1 MVNRRRELLRL
12 LVGTVTLVG
21 WTALPVH
28 VQPSGASDVT
38 NNCHARVLANQVIA
52 TRQQRHDAGAKAL
65 PPGIVGP
72 TGFDWAD
79 TQLGVV
85 RSANGRGYLFFGS
98 DGSCHAACGKPDERD
113 GSITRTQGNSDDP
126 LGSDP
131 PFESILPQSRQFR
144 DNSVTYVGGGQVT
157 RVPAGHPGA
166 GGLLLV
172 YGAARW
178 TNLRKQDGAY
188 GFTGLAKSTD
198 DGRSWTDLGFFITAN
213 RPFVPGAPPRYNQY
227 MSGQGNLVP
236 DPLGR
241 YYYFYFP
248 DKLTTRAFRGS
259 HFTFLSVARVRM
271 DDLLHAAFDG
281 NGPVRL
287 PSFEKYYRGQWE
299 EPGIGGRSTS
309 LLNLDSTAGDP
320 SAIWSSFLRRY
331 VVIFD
336 DTETISYAES
346 VDGLTWSV
354 ATPLFKAN
362 PNLTS
367 VLYAVPTGLGRDTN
381 VIGRQFYVYYT
392 RYPNPTQAG
401 GGWPDA
407 SIERLDVECE
417 SGSSVRE
424 RRLRI

>member
-1 MVNRRRELLRL
+1 MVDRRRGPFRL
-12 LVGTVTLVG
+12 LFGAGAL
-21 WTALPVH
+21 WALTAQQAH
-28 VQPSGASDVT
+28 AQPSGASGIT
-38 NNCHARVLANQVIA
+38 NSCHARVLANQVVA

-85 RSANGRGYLFFGS
+85 RSSDGRGYLFFGS
-98 DGSCHAACGKPDERD
+98 DGSCHGNCGQENERD
-113 GSITRTQGNSDDP
+113 GSITRTQGNLDAA
-126 LGSDP
+126 LGSAP
-131 PFESILPQSRQFR
+131 PFESILPQSREFK

-241 YYYFYFP
+241 FYYFYFP
-248 DKLTTRAFRGS
+248 DKLKTRAFRGS

-287 PSFEKYYRGQWE
+287 PSFESITAASGTN
-299 EPGIGGRSTS
+299 PGSAVSRRACSTWIPRQAIRAPSGAVSSAATSSSSTTRRRSVTPSRSTALRGRWRRRFS
-309 LLNLDSTAGDP
+309 KRTL
-320 SAIWSSFLRRY
+320 SSRR
-331 VVIFD
+331 
-336 DTETISYAES
+336 S
-346 VDGLTWSV
+346 
-354 ATPLFKAN
+354 
-362 PNLTS
+362 
-367 VLYAVPTGLGRDTN
+367 
-381 VIGRQFYVYYT
+381 YT
-392 RYPNPTQAG
+392 RCPPGWGAIPTT
-401 GGWPDA
+401 
-407 SIERLDVECE
+407 
-417 SGSSVRE
+417 
-424 RRLRI
+424 